1 LFIEART
8 LESTSSFFKKQC
20 SSKYAAIHNF
30 EWNRETTWGSSLKF
44 LLAVVLGYVAV
55 IQALSALL
63 ARRKN
68 VIPLGYIPTL
78 HNLLLAVG
86 SAIMFLG
93 CLQATVVEV
102 ERSSWLW
109 GGPKHSLD

>member
-1 LFIEART
+1 MFIEART
-8 LESTSSFFKKQC
+8 MESTSSCLMKQC
-20 SSKYAAIHNF
+20 WSKNAAIHNF
-30 EWNRETTWGSSLKF
+30 EWNRETTWGLSLKF

-55 IQALSALL
+55 IQALSAFL

-86 SAIMFLG
+86 
-93 CLQATVVEV
+93 
-102 ERSSWLW
+102 
-109 GGPKHSLD
+109 